1 MKGFIFHQMKNCRTS
16 LSEAF
21 FTKVFSS
28 FFWSI
33 FSKISTTKTDLN
45 YVAPL
50 TLEKQLSIMVISEN
64 FSKGL
69 IKTVLITR
77 TTGER
82 LCLKLT
88 SHVDMSMM
96 SAYFFFF
103 FFYDCNTTGT
113 SCLSRHEQVPLMGLL
128 FERYFVK

>member
-1 MKGFIFHQMKNCRTS
+1 MKN
-16 LSEAF
+16 
-21 FTKVFSS
+21 
-28 FFWSI
+28 
-33 FSKISTTKTDLN
+33 DLN

-96 SAYFFFF
+96 SAYFFSSC
-103 FFYDCNTTGT
+103 FYDCNATGT
-113 SCLSRHEQVPLMGLL
+113 SCLSRHEQVCLMGLL